1 MGEIAA
7 MTPPVA
13 MPGRQRLDRLL
24 ADPTGFASFV
34 RLVRGINRRHLG
46 ALPFDEH
53 LQETTRRALSSA
65 DHFTGTSD
73 EQLLGWLRVIARRV
87 VIDTIRSKRPSQ
99 PLPFDLVETESPST
113 GSAESAEEAARVMAV
128 LDRLPPAD
136 RALLLA
142 RFRDGLK
149 PRQIARIT
157 GLSGAAVRQRLSR
170 LLRAIRIELAT

>member
-13 MPGRQRLDRLL
+13 TPGRRQLDRLL
-24 ADPTGFASFV
+24 GDPSGFAAFV
-34 RLVRGINRRHLG
+34 RLVRGVNRHHSG
-46 ALPFDEH
+46 VSPFDEH
-53 LQETTRRALSSA
+53 LQETVRRSLSSA
-65 DHFTGTSD
+65 DTFLGTTD
-73 EQLLGWLRVIARRV
+73 EQLLGWLGVIARCV
-87 VIDTIRSKRPSQ
+87 LIDMIRAKRPSQ

-157 GLSGAAVRQRLSR
+157 GLSGAVVRQRLSR
-170 LLRAIRIELAT
+170 LLRAIRIELAR